1 MTGRINSGD
10 FNFLF
15 KKVKQGLRVR
25 KNAVLWEKSRKKAFS
40 AEKFT
45 GNFFILETLN

>member
-25 KNAVLWEKSRKKAFS
+25 KNAVLWEKSRKTAFS